1 MLGGDSAVQILT
13 FPIYKTQSEYFFK
26 AIRGRTDVIELWMR
40 VIKLILLDHSLPD
53 IQPSGELS
61 IIAEK
66 MNRIFIAGEN
76 RLFSLN
82 FPFKIYYEDAIYSV
96 FTKSGIQL
104 DSKNTS
110 DIISLFSNPYF
121 LNINPDSSFD
131 TVIDVCA
138 NDSSSWNVFK
148 DTLLSEAGYI
158 RFDHDTTNEN
168 GTLHPLNHF
177 DICYSTEATYKI
189 GINSHVKLDKFAD
202 ILNVNT
208 DCHFLHSHR

>member
-1 MLGGDSAVQILT
+1 
-13 FPIYKTQSEYFFK
+13 
-26 AIRGRTDVIELWMR
+26 
-40 VIKLILLDHSLPD
+40 
-53 IQPSGELS
+53 
-61 IIAEK
+61 

-138 NDSSSWNVFK
+138 NDSSSWNIFK

-158 RFDHDTTNEN
+158 RFDHDSTNEN

-189 GINSHVKLDKFAD
+189 GINSHVKWLYLKDGGIAPRQKNGHTKQSRYAHQGSLCFPTKEKKRTPCGE
-202 ILNVNT
+202 IVNW
-208 DCHFLHSHR
+208 LA